1 MGVMGGGGIHSP
13 EGFILLQQ
21 EVPRDLA
28 TENLRVHQA
37 EGKPAQ
43 RQNFIF
49 NPLEGSPK

>member
-1 MGVMGGGGIHSP
+1 MKVDGGGIHSP

-21 EVPRDLA
+21 EVLRDSA

-37 EGKPAQ
+37 EWKPAQ

-49 NPLEGSPK
+49 NPLEGNPK